1 MTSVLRLISIT
12 VIVIAAAI
20 MLGLFPKPAIT
31 ATEKY
36 DPPVAEMGVPELE
49 SWVNELQAAGM
60 NVDVKVQPHAWKRH
74 NQEAT
79 DAIRCLTNNGTHSV
93 LSEKNS
99 RNLHLICVD
108 PNTQQAWVVIIE
120 RIRRYSDTL
129 TNATSKMITA
139 FELKDVTV
147 AQYITWETTV
157 KSIVVRLAFKAGELF
172 FSP

>member
-1 MTSVLRLISIT
+1 MAGILKI
-12 VIVIAAAI
+12 IVIPVAI
-20 MLGLFPKPAIT
+20 VAILVLVFTPKPDVGF
-31 ATEKY
+31 TEQY
-36 DPPVAEMGVPELE
+36 NPPVVEMGVPELE
-49 SWVNELQAAGM
+49 SWVGEIQAAGM

-74 NQEAT
+74 NTEAT

-147 AQYITWETTV
+147 AQYITWETNV

-172 FSP
+172 FAP

>member
-1 MTSVLRLISIT
+1 MAGILKIF
-12 VIVIAAAI
+12 VIPVAVVAI
-20 MLGLFPKPAIT
+20 LVMVFAPKPDVSV
-31 ATEKY
+31 TEQY
-36 DPPVAEMGVPELE
+36 NPPTVEMGVPELE
-49 SWVNELQAAGM
+49 SWVGELQAAGM

-74 NQEAT
+74 NAEAT
-79 DAIRCLTNNGTHSV
+79 DAIRCLTNNGTHTV

-172 FSP
+172 FAP